1 MQKRCIITATVVRLQ
16 AVEADLL
23 EYERKTPLEHILL
36 RPGMYIGQ
44 TTQTASEIWA
54 FNKDLSI
61 MEKKKLTFAPGLFK
75 IFDEILVNAADNFNR
90 QSKSTGQR
98 MTRIDVSV
106 SVLEPKRKAKKA
118 NKKLFISIKN
128 DGRGIPINIHP
139 KENIHVI

>member
-118 NKKLFISIKN
+118 NKKLVISIKN

-139 KENIHVI
+139 KENIHVL

>member
-1 MQKRCIITATVVRLQ
+1 
-16 AVEADLL
+16 
-23 EYERKTPLEHILL
+23 
-36 RPGMYIGQ
+36 
-44 TTQTASEIWA
+44 
-54 FNKDLSI
+54 

-98 MTRIDVSV
+98 MTRIDVTV

-118 NKKLFISIKN
+118 NKKLVISIKN

-139 KENIHVI
+139 KENIHVL

>member
-118 NKKLFISIKN
+118 NKKLVISIKN